1 MIVLDMHMQW
11 RHDHTIDPEEDEMI
25 ERE

>member
-1 MIVLDMHMQW
+1 MIVLDVHMQW